1 MGRWW
6 VAETHGP
13 KGAAPLGCPAEV
25 PTRDTQ
31 PKPLA
36 AIRTDLYLVGLPAVG
51 SSGLPTRTAMFRGSQ
66 STSALRPISQGRE
79 QLRCGSGGVLGDP
92 GARCGRGPGICLGP
106 PDASGPRAAL
116 GTFAQ
121 DGGRAGVSAGCSWKA
136 RTETGVRPPSPHS
149 CGGLC
154 ASPESPPQ
162 TAWRAGARWSSP
174 YTVL

>member
-36 AIRTDLYLVGLPAVG
+36 AIRTDLYLVGLPALG
-51 SSGLPTRTAMFRGSQ
+51 SSGLPTRTAVFRGSQ

-106 PDASGPRAAL
+106 PCSLGHVCSGW
-116 GTFAQ
+116 GE
-121 DGGRAGVSAGCSWKA
+121 GGGQCWLLLEG
-136 RTETGVRPPSPHS
+136 
-149 CGGLC
+149 
-154 ASPESPPQ
+154 
-162 TAWRAGARWSSP
+162 
-174 YTVL
+174 